1 MVMMSK
7 QLADPIKVVGTHT
20 QLPVHDRIQ
29 KMTDHE
35 IAKLRKKLTPR
46 TNRFIITEPTAKQT
60 IFLLLQDT
68 LEVMYGGAAGG
79 GKSEA
84 LLTAA
89 AQYVDVPGYA
99 ALILRRSY
107 RDLALPGAL
116 MDRAMTWWRNTEA
129 HWDGTNYRWTFPSGA
144 KIQFGYLEHEGDETR
159 YQSAEFQRILFDEL
173 TQFSQ
178 AQYTYMFSRIRR
190 LRGSEIPVGMR
201 SASNPGGVG
210 HLWVKKRWGLPD
222 GRTHSNNRIFVPA
235 RLEDNPHLDQDTYE
249 LSFLELSEVTRAQLR
264 YGDWTAQNLG
274 GQFDPAW
281 FTIIKSSEVPD
292 KQFHTGQ
299 VRHWDLGSSEPTE
312 IDPNPDYTAGCHLL
326 KANKMPEKIR
336 KRLVEDIRAGAQI
349 DMPTPPFWYILNM
362 KRAQTHSGGVEEM
375 LRMTAHLDGKSV
387 PISIEQER
395 GATGKLL
402 IENYRRNI
410 LSGFQ
415 VHRLWTSGDKETRA
429 GLVGGQASQ
438 GRYFV
443 VEGDW
448 TGAFLDEASL
458 FKTKDIH
465 DDQIDGLSGA
475 QIQINKML
483 AIEEV
488 SSGRVVQH

>member
-1 MVMMSK
+1 MTQTAVEVSK
-7 QLADPIKVVGTHT
+7 TLEG
-20 QLPVHDRIQ
+20 
-29 KMTDHE
+29 MTDHE
-35 IAKLRKKLTPR
+35 LTRLRKQLTPR
-46 TNRFIITEPTAKQT
+46 NNRFIPTDPSTKQT

-68 LEVMYGGAAGG
+68 LEALYGGAAGG

-84 LLTAA
+84 LLMAA

-116 MDRAMTWWRNTEA
+116 MDRAMTWWKQTDA

-159 YQSAEFQRILFDEL
+159 YQSAEFQKILFDEL

-190 LRGSEIPVGMR
+190 LKGSDIPVGMR

-210 HLWVKKRWGLPD
+210 HLWVKKRWGLPE
-222 GRTHSNNRIFVPA
+222 GKTGSKNRIFVPA
-235 RLEDNPHLDQDTYE
+235 RLEDNPHLDQETYE
-249 LSFLELSEVTRAQLR
+249 LSFQELSAVTRAQLR
-264 YGDWTAQNLG
+264 FGDWAAQNLG
-274 GQFDPAW
+274 GKFDPAW
-281 FTIIKSSEVPD
+281 FGIIEKKEVPD
-292 KQFHTGQ
+292 KRFHTGQ
-299 VRHWDLGSSEPTE
+299 VRHWDLGSSEATE
-312 IDPNPDYTAGCHLL
+312 TDPDPDFTAGVHLL
-326 KANKMPEKIR
+326 KANKMPER
-336 KRLVEDIRAGAQI
+336 VHKRLIADIRAGADI
-349 DMPTPPFWYILNM
+349 EMPMPPFWYILDVA
-362 KRAQTHSGGVEEM
+362 RRQTHSGGVEEL
-375 LRMTAHLDGKSV
+375 LRTTANMDGRKV

-410 LSGFQ
+410 LADFK
-415 VHRLWTSGDKETRA
+415 VHRLWTTGDKESRA
-429 GLVGGQASQ
+429 GLVVGQAAQ
-438 GRYFV
+438 GRYFI
-443 VEGDW
+443 VEGGF

-475 QIQINKML
+475 QIQIDRLM
-483 AIEEV
+483 AMDEASED
-488 SSGRVVQH
+488 RVMQH